1 MAQQRHS
8 SEIVLSIDDQQVQQ
22 SINRVTQNVQ
32 RMQQTVTQGV
42 AGAVSGAVPAGTQTR
57 STAPAL
63 SGAPVP
69 PPSAPVPPPSA
80 PYTMGPRPPIG
91 AGGGAPFGA
100 SPVTLPPTPT
110 AGVGAP
116 SFGGVPVGGSPFGA
130 PSVTPPMAP
139 PSTGG
144 GIGGD
149 GDGGG
154 RGSRILSGLARGVP
168 FVGGLISPLISARR
182 RRTGQAQ
189 NLEGLL
195 TELQLGGGI
204 TQTAQ
209 VRGIGALLGYGPEQA
224 LGVARSFSQMAQMR
238 GGAQR
243 ALTDENL
250 GSLFMA
256 ERLGIGAQAIGGF
269 AGGGAFGGGAQGTIA
284 QETQT
289 ALQLAGYARQTL
301 DLSGTGTARF
311 LASIAQATQRMATQ
325 GMSIDTR
332 SIGAFVQGV
341 DQSAKQR
348 DLKVVRGEGAVR
360 ATQVLMGMGGGA
372 LSGFKGQFGGLGQGL
387 IQALASQTSSSPIEM
402 IQRMEDLATSPN
414 KLMEGLRGM
423 GLSEELIQL
432 ALLGSGASTAQATT
446 LMGTKARR
454 GLRGGTRLVS
464 DAERAMLSAR
474 TEEGLPTGML
484 AISRMQATTD
494 NRILTAVEANKESSV
509 ALIRLSET
517 FEQIALDMTK
527 NDSALTSAITGLEA
541 TIRELPDTIKSV
553 KETLSD
559 IPGAIK
565 KAVWGG

>member
-1 MAQQRHS
+1 MAQSRHS

-22 SINRVTQNVQ
+22 SINRVTQSVQ
-32 RMQQTVTQGV
+32 RMQQTVTRGV
-42 AGAVSGAVPAGTQTR
+42 TGAIDSTVPSGGQPR

-63 SGAPVP
+63 SGAPVA
-69 PPSAPVPPPSA
+69 PPSAPIAPS
-80 PYTMGPRPPIG
+80 PIG
-91 AGGGAPFGA
+91 GGGGE
-100 SPVTLPPTPT
+100 
-110 AGVGAP
+110 
-116 SFGGVPVGGSPFGA
+116 
-130 PSVTPPMAP
+130 
-139 PSTGG
+139 
-144 GIGGD
+144 

-182 RRTGQAQ
+182 RRGAQAQ
-189 NLEGLL
+189 NLEGLI

-204 TQTAQ
+204 EQTANA
-209 VRGIGALLGYGPEQA
+209 RGIGALLGYGPEQA
-224 LGVARSFSQMAQMR
+224 LGVARSFSQMTQMR
-238 GGAQR
+238 GGARR
-243 ALTDENL
+243 ALTDDNL

-289 ALQLAGYARQTL
+289 ALKLAGYARQTM

-325 GMSIDTR
+325 GMSIDTK

-341 DQSAKQR
+341 DQSAR
-348 DLKVVRGEGAVR
+348 REGLKVVRGEGAVR

-387 IQALASQTSSSPIEM
+387 IQALASQTSSSPIDM
-402 IQRMEDLATSPN
+402 IQRMEELATSPN

-423 GLSEELIQL
+423 GISEELIQL
-432 ALLGSGASTAQATT
+432 ALLGSGASMAQTTT
-446 LMGTKARR
+446 LMGVR
-454 GLRGGTRLVS
+454 GGGRLRGDVRLITE
-464 DAERAMLSAR
+464 AERTALSAR

-559 IPGAIK
+559 IPKAIK
-565 KAVWGG
+565 EAVWGK

>member
-22 SINRVTQNVQ
+22 SINRVTQSVQ

-42 AGAVSGAVPAGTQTR
+42 TGAIDGAVPSGAQSR

-63 SGAPVP
+63 SGAPVV
-69 PPSAPVPPPSA
+69 PPSAPVAPPP
-80 PYTMGPRPPIG
+80 
-91 AGGGAPFGA
+91 
-100 SPVTLPPTPT
+100 V
-110 AGVGAP
+110 
-116 SFGGVPVGGSPFGA
+116 
-130 PSVTPPMAP
+130 
-139 PSTGG
+139 G

-182 RRTGQAQ
+182 RRGAQAQ

-209 VRGIGALLGYGPEQA
+209 ARGIGALLGYGPEQA
-224 LGVARSFSQMAQMR
+224 LGVARSFSQMTQMR

-243 ALTDENL
+243 ALTDDNL

-284 QETQT
+284 QETLT
-289 ALQLAGYARQTL
+289 ALKLAGYARQTM

-325 GMSIDTR
+325 GMSIDTK

-341 DQSAKQR
+341 DQSAKR
-348 DLKVVRGEGAVR
+348 ERLKVVRGEGAVR

-387 IQALASQTSSSPIEM
+387 IQALASQTSSSPIDM
-402 IQRMEDLATSPN
+402 IQRMEELATSPN

-432 ALLGSGASTAQATT
+432 ALLGSGASTAQTTT
-446 LMGTKARR
+446 LMGA
-454 GLRGGTRLVS
+454 RGGRLKGDVRLVT
-464 DAERAMLSAR
+464 DEEIAKLSER
-474 TEEGLPTGML
+474 TEEGLPKGML

-517 FEQIALDMTK
+517 FEKIALDMTK
-527 NDSALTSAITGLEA
+527 NESALTSAITGLEA